1 MDWLVPKRRLDRDQT
16 HLLNT
21 ILDDDGNFFLK
32 GCPGTGKSVI
42 LAHLAREYKAIH
54 PNAKVAVLTYTN
66 ALVALLKDGLRGDV
80 SFEIETLNRFVWN
93 QRRRPQHYEL
103 ILVDEVQD
111 MKPEWGSPIAEAA
124 DRVALFGDFA
134 QSIYDETISEPMMLQ
149 WFSPAVEALRTIY
162 RLSMNI
168 KQLVET
174 VFPAFILN
182 APVGGLVA
190 NTDIQLAHGPSYDDE
205 INYVI
210 DKAKNQSR
218 VQHPA
223 AVLFETRRQ
232 MLSFFH
238 QVATLPNGTKL
249 DDTLNAELRKQG
261 VPFRFLGNG
270 FGSFDE
276 SDTQPIVYVMTW
288 HSAKGLDFDSVLLPD
303 ITNSMCNT
311 GPFYVAMTR
320 ARRYLLI
327 SYSGNGNKLTS
338 TISTCPSV
346 QQVDIGVIDDGEEP
360 LF

>member
-16 HLLNT
+16 RLLNT
-21 ILDDDGNFFLK
+21 ILEDDGNFFLK

-42 LAHLAREYKAIH
+42 LAHLARDYKALH
-54 PNAKVAVLTYTN
+54 PNASVAVLTYTN

-80 SFEIETLNRFVWN
+80 SFEIETLNRFIWN
-93 QRRRPQHYEL
+93 QRRRPRHYEL

-111 MKPEWGSPIAEAA
+111 MKPEWGDPIVNAA

-149 WFSPAVEALRTIY
+149 RFSPAVEALKTIY
-162 RLSMNI
+162 RLSVNI
-168 KQLVET
+168 KQLIET
-174 VFPAFILN
+174 VFPTFILN

-190 NTDIQLAHGPSYDDE
+190 NTDIQLAHAPTYNDE
-205 INYVI
+205 IDYVI
-210 DKAKNQSR
+210 DKAKKQAR

-238 QVATLPNGTKL
+238 QVTPLPNGTKL
-249 DDTLNAELRKQG
+249 DDDLNKKLREQG
-261 VPFRFLGNG
+261 LPFRFLGNG

-311 GPFYVAMTR
+311 GPLYVAMTR

-327 SYSGNGNKLTS
+327 SYSGNGNNLVS
-338 TISTCPSV
+338 TISACPSV
-346 QQVDIGVIDDGEEP
+346 QRVEVGEIDDGEEP